1 MADSKVTKSKKTTKL
16 AETKQNAKLAKRS
29 TADLLNDL
37 RSSSQ
42 AQLNNALIEAKADLK
57 KAQQMLKAGE
67 LPASHVIKQMKAKIA
82 RIHTVMA
89 ESKNNK
95 DKEAK

>member
-1 MADSKVTKSKKTTKL
+1 MADSKVTKSKKTAKP
-16 AETKQNAKLAKRS
+16 AGTKQSAKPAKRS

-42 AQLNNALIEAKADLK
+42 AQLNNALIEAKAHLK

-82 RIHTVMA
+82 RIHTVMT

>member
-29 TADLLNDL
+29 TANLLNDL

-57 KAQQMLKAGE
+57 KAQQMLKADNG
-67 LPASHVIKQMKAKIA
+67 
-82 RIHTVMA
+82 
-89 ESKNNK
+89 
-95 DKEAK
+95 

>member
-1 MADSKVTKSKKTTKL
+1 MADSKVTRSKKTAKPAGAKQSTKP
-16 AETKQNAKLAKRS
+16 AKRS

>member
-1 MADSKVTKSKKTTKL
+1 MVDSKVTKSKKTTKL
-16 AETKQNAKLAKRS
+16 AEAKQNAKLAKRT

-57 KAQQMLKAGE
+57 EAQQMLKAGE
-67 LPASHVIKQMKAKIA
+67 VEIGRASCRERV
-82 RIHTVMA
+82 
-89 ESKNNK
+89 
-95 DKEAK
+95 

>member
-1 MADSKVTKSKKTTKL
+1 MADSKVTKSKKTTKPVG
-16 AETKQNAKLAKRS
+16 TKQNTKLAKRT

-82 RIHTVMA
+82 RIHTVMT

>member
-16 AETKQNAKLAKRS
+16 AETKQKAKLAKRS

-67 LPASHVIKQMKAKIA
+67 LPASHVIKQMKVKIA

>member
-1 MADSKVTKSKKTTKL
+1 MADSKVTKSKKTTKP
-16 AETKQNAKLAKRS
+16 AGTKQSAKPAKRS

-67 LPASHVIKQMKAKIA
+67 LPASHVNEEIGRASC
-82 RIHTVMA
+82 RERV
-89 ESKNNK
+89 
-95 DKEAK
+95 

>member
-1 MADSKVTKSKKTTKL
+1 MADSKVTKSKKTAKPVG
-16 AETKQNAKLAKRS
+16 TKQSTKPAKRS

-42 AQLNNALIEAKADLK
+42 AQLNNALIEAKTDLK

-82 RIHTVMA
+82 RIRTVMT

>member
-16 AETKQNAKLAKRS
+16 AEAKQNAKLAKRS

-57 KAQQMLKAGE
+57 KAFPCK
-67 LPASHVIKQMKAKIA
+67 
-82 RIHTVMA
+82 
-89 ESKNNK
+89 ESFKKNRQK
-95 DKEAK
+95 TQEDRSKPPTTAL

>member
-1 MADSKVTKSKKTTKL
+1 MADSKVTKSKKTAKS
-16 AETKQNAKLAKRS
+16 AEAKQNAKLAKRS

-82 RIHTVMA
+82 RIHTVMT

>member
-57 KAQQMLKAGE
+57 KAQQMLKVGE

>member
-16 AETKQNAKLAKRS
+16 AEAKQNAKLAKRS

-67 LPASHVIKQMKAKIA
+67 LPASHVIKQMKTKIA
-82 RIHTVMA
+82 RIHTVMT

>member
-1 MADSKVTKSKKTTKL
+1 MADSKVTKSKKTAKP
-16 AETKQNAKLAKRS
+16 AGTKQSAKPAKRL

-82 RIHTVMA
+82 RIHTVMT

>member
-1 MADSKVTKSKKTTKL
+1 MADSKVTKSKKTAKP
-16 AETKQNAKLAKRS
+16 AGAKQDTKLAKRS

>member
-1 MADSKVTKSKKTTKL
+1 MADSKVTKSKKTTKP
-16 AETKQNAKLAKRS
+16 AGTKQSTKPAKRS

-82 RIHTVMA
+82 RIHTVMT
-89 ESKNNK
+89 

>member
-1 MADSKVTKSKKTTKL
+1 MADSKVTKSKKTTKP
-16 AETKQNAKLAKRS
+16 AVTKQSAKPAKRS

-42 AQLNNALIEAKADLK
+42 AQLNNALIEAKADFK

-82 RIHTVMA
+82 RIHTVMT

>member
-1 MADSKVTKSKKTTKL
+1 MADSKVTKSKKTTKP
-16 AETKQNAKLAKRS
+16 AGTKQSTKPAKRS

-42 AQLNNALIEAKADLK
+42 AQLNNALIKAKADLK

-67 LPASHVIKQMKAKIA
+67 LPASHVIKQMKTKIA
-82 RIHTVMA
+82 RIHTVMT